1 MINARKTASKRAIKK
16 TVITIGDLIC
26 NTIADKFTNA
36 SKKSL
41 WRDCILRNYIQR
53 SCTHKII

>member
-1 MINARKTASKRAIKK
+1 MTNARKTASKRAIKK

-41 WRDCILRNYIQR
+41 
-53 SCTHKII
+53 